1 MVDDEASHAREIR
14 LGRESGL
21 GRPIAR
27 ILAVWAVGGLLIAG
41 LGISGL
47 AEDAEGGIQVLS
59 WLLTTLGF
67 LVAIAAAG
75 LLALGRRRGRSAVLA
90 PAGITLP
97 GRQGLVPWNHVEAC
111 VVRRVP
117 GGQST
122 LFARFTP
129 QYAEIA
135 RSEGTSLG
143 RIPGNADSGDEILHR
158 IESWRRAMPR

>member
-1 MVDDEASHAREIR
+1 MVDDEALHAGEIR

-41 LGISGL
+41 LGLSGL
-47 AEDAEGGIQVLS
+47 AEDAEGGVKVLS
-59 WLLTTLGF
+59 WLLITLGL
-67 LVAIAAAG
+67 LVAVTAAA
-75 LLALGRRRGRSAVLA
+75 LLALGRRRGRSAVLG

-97 GRQGLVPWNHVEAC
+97 GRQGLILWNHVEAC
-111 VVRRVP
+111 LVRRVP

-135 RSEGTSLG
+135 KSEGTSLG
-143 RIPGNADSGDEILHR
+143 RIPGNDDSGEEILHH
-158 IESWRRAMPR
+158 IETWRRAMPR

>member
-1 MVDDEASHAREIR
+1 MVDDDAPHALQIR

-21 GRPIAR
+21 GKPIAR

-47 AEDAEGGIQVLS
+47 AEGAEGGTQVLS
-59 WLLTTLGF
+59 WLLTVLGF
-67 LVAIAAAG
+67 LVAAAATA

-90 PAGITLP
+90 PEGITLP
-97 GRQGLVPWNHVEAC
+97 GGRGLVPWNHVEAC
-111 VVRRVP
+111 VIRRASA
-117 GGQST
+117 GHST

-135 RSEGTSLG
+135 KSEGSSLG
-143 RIPGNADSGDEILHR
+143 RIPGNDDSGEEILRHV
-158 IESWRRAMPR
+158 ETWRRATPR